1 MIPNA
6 KINVATSA
14 NLLQNNGFKV
24 EQSQYILLL
33 GEHVQ
38 SMVW

>member
-6 KINVATSA
+6 RINATTSA
-14 NLLQNNGFKV
+14 NLLQNNEFRV

-33 GEHVQ
+33 GEHV
-38 SMVW
+38 